1 MSGVRV
7 KESEVHSDPARAEE
21 GFGDSEKR
29 H

>member
-7 KESEVHSDPARAEE
+7 KESEVHSDPARA
-21 GFGDSEKR
+21 GGDFGDSEKR